1 MRQGVIVLVVFS
13 LLSCTNNFLFKAD
26 KEIKDGWHADSTIVF
41 QFNISDTTNVFYS
54 EINIR
59 HTISYPFQNL
69 FVFIHSITPDGQTST
84 DTLECV
90 LADITGK
97 WNAKRVGDILDF
109 TQIYKDSIVFKTKGN
124 YKIAIEQAMRYG
136 ELPSIKSLKEI
147 VSVGV
152 CIKEKGN

>member
-1 MRQGVIVLVVFS
+1 MRQVVFVLVVFS

-26 KEIKDGWHADSTIVF
+26 KEIKDGWHADSIIVF

-69 FVFIHSITPDGQTST
+69 FMFIHIITPDGQTST
-84 DTLECV
+84 DTLECI
-90 LADITGK
+90 LADNTGK
-97 WNAKRVGDILDF
+97 WNAKGVGDILDF

-124 YKIAIEQAMRYG
+124 YKIEIEQAIRYG
-136 ELPSIKSLKEI
+136 DLPSIKSLKEI
-147 VSVGV
+147 ISVGI
-152 CIKEKGN
+152 CIKEKEN

>member
-13 LLSCTNNFLFKAD
+13 LLSCTNNFIFKAD

-59 HTISYPFQNL
+59 HTISYSFQNL
-69 FVFIHSITPDGQTST
+69 FVFIHSITPDGQTKI

-90 LADITGK
+90 LADIGGK
-97 WNAKRVGDILDF
+97 WKGKGMGDILDF
-109 TQIYKDSIVFKTKGN
+109 TQIYKDPIVFKTEGN
-124 YKIAIEQAMRYG
+124 YKIVIEQAMRYG
-136 ELPSIKSLKEI
+136 EFPSIKSLKEI

-152 CIKEKGN
+152 CIKEKKN

>member
-59 HTISYPFQNL
+59 HTISYSFQNL
-69 FVFIHSITPDGQTST
+69 FVFIHSITPDGQRST
-84 DTLECV
+84 DTLECI
-90 LADITGK
+90 LADNTGK
-97 WNAKRVGDILDF
+97 WNAKGVGDILDF
-109 TQIYKDSIVFKTKGN
+109 TQIYKDSIVFKTKGK

-136 ELPSIKSLKEI
+136 ELPSIKSLKEV

-152 CIKEKGN
+152 FIKKENP

>member
-1 MRQGVIVLVVFS
+1 MRQAVFVLAAFS

-26 KEIKDGWHADSTIVF
+26 QEIKGGWHADSTIVF
-41 QFNISDTTNVFYS
+41 QFNVSDTTNIFYS

-69 FVFIHSITPDGQTST
+69 FIFINSTDPYGQTT
-84 DTLECV
+84 IDTLECV

-97 WNAKRVGDILDF
+97 WNTKGVGDILDF
-109 TQIYKDSIVFKTKGN
+109 TQSYKDSIIFKTKGN
-124 YKIAIEQAMRYG
+124 YIIAIKQAMRYG
-136 ELPSIKSLKEI
+136 ELPSIKLLKGI
-147 VSVGV
+147 MSVGV

>member
-1 MRQGVIVLVVFS
+1 MKQGVIVLVVFS
-13 LLSCTNNFLFKAD
+13 LLSCTNNLLFKAD

-69 FVFIHSITPDGQTST
+69 FIFIHSTDPYGQTT
-84 DTLECV
+84 IDTLECV

-97 WNAKRVGDILDF
+97 WNAKGVGDILDF
-109 TQIYKDSIVFKTKGN
+109 TQIYKDPIVFKTEGN
-124 YKIAIEQAMRYG
+124 YKIVIEQAMRYG
-136 ELPSIKSLKEI
+136 EFPSIKSLKEI

-152 CIKEKGN
+152 CIKEKKN

>member
-59 HTISYPFQNL
+59 HIISYPFQNL
-69 FVFIHSITPDGQTST
+69 FMFIHIITSDGQTST

-97 WNAKRVGDILDF
+97 WNAKGVGDILDF

-124 YKIAIEQAMRYG
+124 YKIEIEQAIRYG
-136 ELPSIKSLKEI
+136 DLPSIKSLKEI
-147 VSVGV
+147 MSVGI
-152 CIKEKGN
+152 CIKEKEN

>member
-1 MRQGVIVLVVFS
+1 MRQGVIVLAVFS
-13 LLSCTNNFLFKAD
+13 LLSCTNNLLFKAD
-26 KEIKDGWHADSTIVF
+26 KEIKDGWHTDSTIVF

-84 DTLECV
+84 DTLECI
-90 LADITGK
+90 LADNTGK
-97 WNAKRVGDILDF
+97 WNAKGVGDILDF

-147 VSVGV
+147 VSVGA

>member
-1 MRQGVIVLVVFS
+1 MKQGVIVLVVFS

-69 FVFIHSITPDGQTST
+69 FVFIHSITPDGQTTT
-84 DTLECV
+84 DTLECI
-90 LADITGK
+90 LADNTGK
-97 WNAKRVGDILDF
+97 WNAKGVGDILDF
-109 TQIYKDSIVFKTKGN
+109 TQIYKDSIVFKT
-124 YKIAIEQAMRYG
+124 E
-136 ELPSIKSLKEI
+136 
-147 VSVGV
+147 
-152 CIKEKGN
+152 